1 MSIILIVSLLVLFL
15 LVKTYFSNSYMYAI
29 QDNLDSKNSNNL
41 NIGPIIDNRYD
52 QFNNRKQNINNN
64 NNNNIFS
71 SSLLNKIPS
80 TSTSSYLEKALV
92 AAAVGNNQK

>member
-1 MSIILIVSLLVLFL
+1 
-15 LVKTYFSNSYMYAI
+15 MYAI

-52 QFNNRKQNINNN
+52 QFNNRKQNLNN